1 MVVTETRRTVEMLIE
16 KYHESENVKK
26 IEFIIAYLYFPIIA
40 DRWHLCALFKRVY
53 SAIQLTVFTG
63 YLITTVTT
71 NISDLDRPDRF
82 VQWVVE
88 LKTEAVLLRGSLN
101 QLAGIK

>member
-1 MVVTETRRTVEMLIE
+1 MCTIQKGSFGSSINSLYWAFNNHSTR
-16 KYHESENVKK
+16 
-26 IEFIIAYLYFPIIA
+26 A
-40 DRWHLCALFKRVY
+40 
-53 SAIQLTVFTG
+53 
-63 YLITTVTT
+63 
-71 NISDLDRPDRF
+71 NISDLDSPDRF

>member
-1 MVVTETRRTVEMLIE
+1 MHYSKGSFGSSI
-16 KYHESENVKK
+16 NW
-26 IEFIIAYLYFPIIA
+26 LYWAFNNHSTPA
-40 DRWHLCALFKRVY
+40 
-53 SAIQLTVFTG
+53 
-63 YLITTVTT
+63 
-71 NISDLDRPDRF
+71 NISDLDSPDRF